1 MNTNQPPTGSFG
13 EVFLA
18 ALKLGLTSFGGPT
31 AHIGY
36 FREEYVNRRRWLN
49 DQSFA
54 DLTALCQFL
63 PGPASSQLGMA
74 IGIGRAGL
82 WGALAAWLGFSL
94 PSALLML
101 LFALTATSQDLSQE
115 GWLQGLKL
123 AAVAVVALAVWS
135 MCRTLAPDVPRAT
148 MAVVAAAAALFMPG
162 AAGQLLPLAV
172 CAVVGYLIYGY
183 AKREKG
189 SSIPAAPGETETGTE
204 YNKLISKR
212 ASWLSLLL
220 FALLLIALPAAAQL
234 MASPAVS
241 LADSSYRAGSLVFG
255 GGHVILPMLES
266 ELVGPEAGQLS
277 AETFTAGYGAAQAVP
292 GPLFTFAAYI
302 GGAMSGG
309 WTGAL
314 YGVTALTAIFLPS
327 VLLLIGALPYWQ
339 SIRRSRRAQAALMG
353 VNAAVVGILLAAL
366 YDPIWQDA
374 VQSSRH
380 FVIVLLVFL
389 ILHVWKRQPWEAVIF
404 AAAAGWLLL

>member
-1 MNTNQPPTGSFG
+1 MNTKHSEGTFG
-13 EVFLA
+13 EVFRA

-36 FREEYVNRRRWLN
+36 FREEYVIRRRWLN

-94 PSALLML
+94 PSALIML
-101 LFALTATSQDLSQE
+101 LFALTATSMDLSHA

-135 MCRTLAPDVPRAT
+135 MCRTLAPDRPRAT
-148 MAVVAAAAALFMPG
+148 MAVGSAAAALLIPG
-162 AAGQLLPLAV
+162 AIGQLLPLV
-172 CAVVGYLIYGY
+172 GCGLIGYLIF
-183 AKREKG
+183 G
-189 SSIPAAPGETETGTE
+189 SSKSAEAGSTTAAAQGSGAGF
-204 YNKLISKR
+204 NRLISKK
-212 ASWLSLLL
+212 ASWLSLIV
-220 FALLLIALPAAAQL
+220 FALLLVCLPIAAQL
-234 MASPAVS
+234 SASTAIS

-255 GGHVILPMLES
+255 GGHVILPMLEN
-266 ELVGPEAGQLS
+266 ELVGSGPGKLS

-292 GPLFTFAAYI
+292 GPLFTFAAYL

-309 WTGAL
+309 WQGAM
-314 YGVTALTAIFLPS
+314 YGLIALAAIFLPS
-327 VLLLIGALPYWQ
+327 LLLLIGALPYWQ
-339 SIRRSRRAQAALMG
+339 SIRGNRSAQAALMG

-374 VQSSRH
+374 VQSAHH
-380 FVIVLLVFL
+380 FVIVILVFL
-389 ILHVWKRQPWEAVIF
+389 ILHVWKRQPWEAVLFSAI
-404 AAAAGWLLL
+404 AGWLVL